1 MSVLL
6 LAVFLVGICLENDKK
21 TTKRKE
27 QGEEIKIPQPDKR
40 LTVIGKAREALNWT
54 RGAKPRN
61 DMGCTSIGG
70 ICQRNTYIC
79 QGRYLKDKCRG
90 EKSRWCCTPATA
102 WSALC
107 AGSHHNRA
115 RACDSYGCGGF
126 NSRRYF
132 RNSFFPESISWIT
145 DKAKASAI
153 QVGARVMRN
162 TGRAEKMGIKVGFW
176 AGPIMLG
183 ETSRGGRVRVLGRT
197 KELIMLGGTSRG
209 GGARVEGGEAMNLSE
224 TKERIMLDRTG
235 GGRRASVSRIMRS
248 LGLEELWSDG
258 RIHKGIDIV
267 CGDYGIINAPFTGNL
282 GGPVGRA
289 AGDSVQYDGVKLYN
303 KVHCVKIFNIRPYV
317 YFGSVVQGE
326 AMGYLLPLQEHFSG
340 ITSHL
345 ELQMCDGSDPSP
357 FI

>member
-1 MSVLL
+1 MLMKFSLIFL
-6 LAVFLVGICLENDKK
+6 FLACLFLVGICLENDKK

-61 DMGCTSIGG
+61 DMGCTSIG
-70 ICQRNTYIC
+70 
-79 QGRYLKDKCRG
+79 
-90 EKSRWCCTPATA
+90 ATA

-126 NSRRYF
+126 NSR
-132 RNSFFPESISWIT
+132 
-145 DKAKASAI
+145 
-153 QVGARVMRN
+153 
-162 TGRAEKMGIKVGFW
+162 
-176 AGPIMLG
+176 
-183 ETSRGGRVRVLGRT
+183 
-197 KELIMLGGTSRG
+197 
-209 GGARVEGGEAMNLSE
+209 
-224 TKERIMLDRTG
+224 
-235 GGRRASVSRIMRS
+235 
-248 LGLEELWSDG
+248 SDG